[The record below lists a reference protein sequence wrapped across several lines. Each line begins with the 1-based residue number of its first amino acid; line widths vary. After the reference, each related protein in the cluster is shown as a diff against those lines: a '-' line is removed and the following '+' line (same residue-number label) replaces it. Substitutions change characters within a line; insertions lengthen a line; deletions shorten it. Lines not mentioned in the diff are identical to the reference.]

1 MTASTAGV
9 TQVITVKKPYTVK
22 VPGHRDGLS
31 GQAMS
36 QAFGFRF
43 ASLVRPLRGRA
54 GAVASP
60 HRQQVQVPLRHCAR
74 LRHSAQMFS
83 AERHGGSHHS
93 NIERQGSVVCRLIA
107 SELRLPFRQVVLRLV
122 GCEVTLLHFIS
133 VCCLDSGE
141 GGTSSTCH
149 VQEAMVLRAPAP
161 GLPRTP
167 VQS

>member
-60 HRQQVQVPLRHCAR
+60 HREQVQVPLRHCAR
-74 LRHSAQMFS
+74 LRRSAQMFS
-83 AERHGGSHHS
+83 SERHGGSHHS
-93 NIERQGSVVCRLIA
+93 RE
-107 SELRLPFRQVVLRLV
+107 
-122 GCEVTLLHFIS
+122 
-133 VCCLDSGE
+133 CCLSSHSLRTATPISTSGTTP
-141 GGTSSTCH
+141 GRVRSDFAAFYFC
-149 VQEAMVLRAPAP
+149 VLP
-161 GLPRTP
+161 
-167 VQS
+167 